1 MKRVNFLVTGGV
13 GFIGSNLVAELVRR
27 GERVRVFDNF
37 TTGKME
43 NIAEFVDDLEVMEG
57 DLRDLEAVRRAV
69 NGVLYILH
77 QGALPSPQRSLEN
90 PLSTYEVNTR
100 GTLNL
105 LIAAQDAGVRRIIYA
120 SSSSVYGDNPV
131 IIKRE
136 EMLPAPKSPYA
147 ASKLAS
153 EHVCQVFHEVYGLET
168 VILRYFNVFGP
179 QQDPT
184 SPYAAAIPK
193 FITALL
199 KEDRPV
205 IYGDGLQSR
214 DFTYV
219 ANVVEANL
227 LAVEAEGVAG
237 QIFNIACGTR
247 YSLLELLR
255 ALVAILGVEIEPL
268 HAPPRVGDVRHSQ
281 ADITKAARVLGYVVR
296 VDFPEGLQRTVEW
309 YLKRFGHAT
318 AKITPPHI

>member
-1 MKRVNFLVTGGV
+1 MRKRVQFLVTGGA
-13 GFIGSNLVAELVRR
+13 GFIGSSLVAELVRR

-37 TTGKME
+37 ATGKME
-43 NIAEFVDDLEVMEG
+43 NIAEFVGDLEVMEG
-57 DLRDLEAVRRAV
+57 DLRDLEAVRQAV
-69 NGVLYILH
+69 NGVRYILH
-77 QGALPSPQRSLEN
+77 QGALPSPQRSLED

-105 LIAAQDAGVRRIIYA
+105 LSAAREAGVSRVIYA

-131 IIKRE
+131 LPKVE

-153 EHVCQVFHEVYGLET
+153 EHLCQVFYRVYCLET

-179 QQDPT
+179 QQDPA
-184 SPYAAAIPK
+184 SPYAAVVPRFIQAI
-193 FITALL
+193 L
-199 KEDRPV
+199 KGERPI

-227 LAVEAEGVAG
+227 LALEAEEVAG

-247 YSLLELLR
+247 YNLLELVR
-255 ALVAILGVEIEPL
+255 ALVSILGTEVEPL
-268 HAPPRVGDVRHSQ
+268 HAPPRVGEVRHSQ
-281 ADITKAARVLGYVVR
+281 ADITKAARMLGYKVR
-296 VDFPEGLQRTVEW
+296 VKLEEGLQRTVGW
-309 YLKRFGHAT
+309 HLKKVQVCSG
-318 AKITPPHI
+318 

>member
-1 MKRVNFLVTGGV
+1 MKQVKFLVTGGA

-27 GERVRVFDNF
+27 GEQVRVFDNF
-37 TTGKME
+37 ATGKRE
-43 NIAEFVDDLEVMEG
+43 NIAEFVGDLEVVEG
-57 DLRDLEAVRRAV
+57 DLRDLEAVRQAV
-69 NGVLYILH
+69 NGVHCILH
-77 QGALPSPQRSLEN
+77 QGALPSIQRSLED
-90 PLSTYEVNTR
+90 PLTIYEVNTR

-105 LIAAQDAGVRRIIYA
+105 LIAAREAGVRRVIYA

-131 IIKRE
+131 LPKVE

-153 EHVCQVFHEVYGLET
+153 EHLCQVFYRVYGLET

-179 QQDPT
+179 QQDPASQYT
-184 SPYAAAIPK
+184 AVVPK

-199 KEDRPV
+199 KGDRPV

-227 LAVEAEGVAG
+227 LALEAEEVAG

-247 YSLLELLR
+247 YNLLELVR
-255 ALVAILGVEIEPL
+255 ALVSILGTEVEPL
-268 HAPPRVGDVRHSQ
+268 HAPPRVGEVRHSQ
-281 ADITKAARVLGYVVR
+281 ADITRAARMLGYQVR
-296 VDFPEGLQRTVEW
+296 VKLEEGLQRTVGW
-309 YLKRFGHAT
+309 HLKKVQVCSG
-318 AKITPPHI
+318 